1 MPEESSSDDTPQG
14 SSTEMPKSQKASQMT
29 GADTSDD
36 SSHYETGRESSNEKT
51 LGTSQEASQIAG
63 QDTSEDTLHDAV
75 SHDADLVQETVH
87 RTEDNGT

>member
-14 SSTEMPKSQKASQMT
+14 SSTEKLKSQKASQMT

-36 SSHYETGRESSNEKT
+36 SSHYETGRESSSNEKT
-51 LGTSQEASQIAG
+51 QIAG
-63 QDTSEDTLHDAV
+63 QETSEDTLHDAV

>member
-1 MPEESSSDDTPQG
+1 MPEESSSDETPQG
-14 SSTEMPKSQKASQMT
+14 SSTEKLESQMT

-36 SSHYETGRESSNEKT
+36 SSHYETGRESSSNEKT

-63 QDTSEDTLHDAV
+63 QETSEDTLHDAV